1 MNKVENLVL
10 KLLDKQICQIAVRK
24 AGGYRFPS
32 SYRFESHR
40 HVEYEINYVVSG
52 RCVMIFEE
60 EYVPLKAGECII
72 IPPFHNHGFLVE
84 FKSGCKLQQVEMS
97 IRLPESA
104 VEILPFGNG
113 DNPYYRIKDCENI
126 VPLMGQVARFHRNES
141 RNEYM
146 GSLLDLAVV
155 QLLVALGYHAAR
167 TEDVTVGIK
176 NKKIVGIM
184 KYIQEHYYESIQI
197 EELAKEWSI
206 SSRYIRKYFL
216 EEIGMSCSEYITV
229 MRINK
234 AKELLWETQKSIT
247 DIALEIGYGTPQYF
261 CRTFKNEVGMS
272 PSVYRSSWRENKNT

>member
-40 HVEYEINYVVSG
+40 HVEYEINYVASG

-104 VEILPFGNG
+104 AEILPFGNG
-113 DNPYYRIKDCENI
+113 GNPYYRIKDCENI
-126 VPLMGQVARFHRNES
+126 VPLMGQVARFHRNER

-155 QLLVALGYHAAR
+155 QLLVALGYHAGR

-184 KYIQEHYYESIQI
+184 KYIQEHYYEPIQI

-272 PSVYRSSWRENKNT
+272 PSMYRSSWKENKNI